1 MNTHEK
7 WHTLSQILL
16 SNNEAGRYWNKS
28 KCLISSVYLYAEN
41 RQKQPW
47 ICVSMSKSFACLIS
61 ELRLVIQQSEGRRRP
76 SEVRGEHAWTD
87 CLKDWSQ
94 NLPTWHFVFTLTQR
108 VRNGCCKCLWVSSVI
123 CHLLEL
129 SNLKYCCHSTKDQ
142 LHLFSGCY
150 MLSKY
155 TPPNSNI

>member
-1 MNTHEK
+1 MPDIFSVLVCRRCACAQIARSNPESAS
-7 WHTLSQILL
+7 LCRSQ
-16 SNNEAGRYWNKS
+16 
-28 KCLISSVYLYAEN
+28 
-41 RQKQPW
+41 

-61 ELRLVIQQSEGRRRP
+61 ELRLAIQQSEGRRRP